1 MAPRRLSDLFFRNL
15 WHNRRTRH
23 ARRCARLRNA
33 DSHAPEPTEWGFL
46 WQSLITAATRRAT
59 GKRIGLMNGAANHR
73 RLGVSAAVIFAAAI
87 MICTRAKA
95 GDFSDFARRDAGAG
109 PAFVEERA
117 YPAVRPAE
125 VADDNELRLKN
136 NQHPAAVAPLPPAI
150 LTGSGLLIGN
160 WALRKM
166 FKRRWI

>member
-1 MAPRRLSDLFFRNL
+1 
-15 WHNRRTRH
+15 
-23 ARRCARLRNA
+23 
-33 DSHAPEPTEWGFL
+33 
-46 WQSLITAATRRAT
+46 
-59 GKRIGLMNGAANHR
+59 MNGAANHR
-73 RLGVSAAVIFAAAI
+73 RLGVSAAVIVAVSMAISSRAWASDFSYFARHDAAA
-87 MICTRAKA
+87 C
-95 GDFSDFARRDAGAG
+95 

-117 YPAVRPAE
+117 YPDARPAE
-125 VADDNELRLKN
+125 VADVNELRLKN